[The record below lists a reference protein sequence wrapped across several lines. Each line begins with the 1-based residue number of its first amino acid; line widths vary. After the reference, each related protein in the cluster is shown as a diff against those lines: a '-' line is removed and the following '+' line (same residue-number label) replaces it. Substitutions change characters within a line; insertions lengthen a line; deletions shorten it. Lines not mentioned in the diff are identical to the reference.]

1 MADLVRPRREVLRL
15 LACCAAAPGRLGPAG
30 LQLPAWLLPQR
41 KPNPPLPHRVIVID
55 PGHGGIDPGAI
66 GTDGVY
72 EKNIVFP
79 TAVALARLLAATL
92 RFRVFLTRRQDE
104 FVRLSER
111 VARARARHADLFLSL
126 HADALPDRTRRGLSV
141 FTLSAAASDR
151 DAAALARSENREVLD
166 GVNLKRQSQDI
177 GRVLLDLARRQT
189 DNQSLA
195 LGRAVVA
202 ALGREVALLENP
214 QRSAG
219 FVVLTA
225 PDIPSVLIE
234 LGCLSNPVEVRLLQQ
249 AAYRERLAR
258 GLARAVET
266 YFADYRTS

>member
-1 MADLVRPRREVLRL
+1 M
-15 LACCAAAPGRLGPAG
+15 
-30 LQLPAWLLPQR
+30 QLPAWLLPQR

-79 TAVALARLLAATL
+79 TAVALARLLAATH

-104 FVRLSER
+104 FVRLPER

-151 DAAALARSENREVLD
+151 DAAALAQSENRDVLD
-166 GVNLKRQSQDI
+166 GVNLRRQSHDV

-202 ALGREVALLENP
+202 ALGREVALLEHP

-225 PDIPSVLIE
+225 PDIPSVLVE

-249 AAYRERLAR
+249 ATYRERLAR
-258 GLARAVET
+258 ALAQAVEA
-266 YFADYRTS
+266 YFADYRPS